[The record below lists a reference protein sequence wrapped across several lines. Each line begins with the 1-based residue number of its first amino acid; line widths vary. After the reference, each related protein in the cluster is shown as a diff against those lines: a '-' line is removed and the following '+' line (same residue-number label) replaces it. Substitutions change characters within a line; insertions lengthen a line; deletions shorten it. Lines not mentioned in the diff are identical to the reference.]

1 MELAIQLA
9 HVNAHTFSTAEEL
22 KQIISSLDS
31 QKLKPNKKE
40 NQGLGWNALLIALD
54 YFLPL
59 LFN

>member
-22 KQIISSLDS
+22 MQIISSLDS

-40 NQGLGWNALLIALD
+40 N
-54 YFLPL
+54 
-59 LFN
+59 